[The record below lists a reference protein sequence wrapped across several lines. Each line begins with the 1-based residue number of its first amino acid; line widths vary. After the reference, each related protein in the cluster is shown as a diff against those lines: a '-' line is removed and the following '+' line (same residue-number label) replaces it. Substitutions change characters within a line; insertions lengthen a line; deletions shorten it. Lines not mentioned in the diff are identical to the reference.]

1 MSFLDRI
8 GECATAELGRYLAF
22 RVDGVGVGLVGS
34 AFAERLRRFPDVFRV
49 SEEAVDLADDVRGF
63 ADRTEAVGG
72 VLRRLAEEGLIAGWR
87 DEGYPVGTS
96 FTEAPLFKME
106 RAAVPLFGVRAYG
119 VHMNGFTRDADGL
132 KMWIGRRSLNKPTG
146 PGKLDQLVA
155 GGQPAGISLRENLT
169 KECREEAGIPPEM
182 SAGAVPV
189 GTVSYCSE
197 RLEGLRD
204 DVLFNFDLELPSDFR
219 PHNTDGEIQA
229 FYLWPIDRVIEV
241 VRDTDDFK
249 FNCALVVIDFLIR
262 RGFIQPDH
270 PDYVDLVKGLH
281 A

>member
-22 RVDGVGVGLVGS
+22 RVDGVRVGLVGS
-34 AFAERLRRFPDVFRV
+34 AFAERLRRIPDVFRV

-63 ADRTEAVGG
+63 ADRTEAVG
-72 VLRRLAEEGLIAGWR
+72 VALRRLAEEGLIAGWR
-87 DEGYPVGTS
+87 DEDYPVGTS
-96 FTEAPLFKME
+96 FTEAPLFRME

-132 KMWIGRRSLNKPTG
+132 KMWIGRRSLDKPTG

-155 GGQPAGISLRENLT
+155 GGQPAGISLRENLI

-189 GTVSYCSE
+189 GTVSYCTE
-197 RLEGLRD
+197 RPEGLRD
-204 DVLFNFDLELPSDFR
+204 DVLFNFDLKLPSDFR

-229 FYLWPIDRVIEV
+229 FYLWPIERVIEA

-249 FNCALVVIDFLIR
+249 FNCALVIIDFLIR

-270 PDYVDLVKGLH
+270 PEYVDLVKGLH

>member
-1 MSFLDRI
+1 
-8 GECATAELGRYLAF
+8 
-22 RVDGVGVGLVGS
+22 
-34 AFAERLRRFPDVFRV
+34 
-49 SEEAVDLADDVRGF
+49 
-63 ADRTEAVGG
+63 
-72 VLRRLAEEGLIAGWR
+72 
-87 DEGYPVGTS
+87 
-96 FTEAPLFKME
+96 
-106 RAAVPLFGVRAYG
+106 
-119 VHMNGFTRDADGL
+119 
-132 KMWIGRRSLNKPTG
+132 
-146 PGKLDQLVA
+146 
-155 GGQPAGISLRENLT
+155 
-169 KECREEAGIPPEM
+169 M